1 MIPYN
6 EALGRNQSRGRVDR
20 PNSSRGITGRE
31 GQGAMKVER
40 LRCYLLVGLKGWV
53 EGQRGFAGDEAG
65 TAEWRLIGG
74 GAPVRVQWV

>member
-1 MIPYN
+1 MG
-6 EALGRNQSRGRVDR
+6 ALLR
-20 PNSSRGITGRE
+20 PNPARWVVGGESGGARE
-31 GQGAMKVER
+31 VEQ
-40 LRCYLLVGLKGWV
+40 LKGYLLVGLKGWV